1 MIKIEVLFPEVC
13 NLYGDMFN
21 IKYLEKCIDEVECIK
36 TDLTDTPRF
45 VSEDVNMIYMAP
57 MPESIQELAIKKL
70 EPYKERI
77 KELIDKKVVFL
88 LVGNAVEVFGK
99 YIENEDGSKIEALG
113 LLDLYAKR
121 DMMHRHNSIFLGKY
135 EDIEI
140 DSQNQIA
147 SLQKN
152 GKKGVYDLLGNMI
165 LPIQYDD
172 IIFADNQENYFAKV
186 EKGIG
191 INKESKLEGIR
202 VNNLIGTYLL
212 GPVLVL
218 NPLLTKKIL
227 EMLGV
232 KEPKLKYEAD
242 LIDAYQKRLE
252 EIRLKV
258 K

>member
-13 NLYGDMFN
+13 NLYGETFN
-21 IKYLEKCIDEVECIK
+21 IKYLEKCIDDVETIK
-36 TDLTDTPRF
+36 TALTDTPRF

-70 EPYKERI
+70 EPYKKRI
-77 KELIDKKVVFL
+77 KELIEKKVVFL

-113 LLDLYAKR
+113 ILDLYAKR
-121 DMMHRHNSIFLGKY
+121 DMMHRHNSAFIGQF
-135 EDIEI
+135 EDIEVI
-140 DSQNQIA
+140 GYKSQFT
-147 SLQKN
+147 
-152 GKKGVYDLLGNMI
+152 MI
-165 LPIQYDD
+165 YT
-172 IIFADNQENYFAKV
+172 DNTENYFVKA

-212 GPVLVL
+212 GPILIL

-227 EMLGV
+227 EMLGI

>member
-21 IKYLEKCIDEVECIK
+21 IKYLEKCIDEDI
-36 TDLTDTPRF
+36 TDTPRF

-121 DMMHRHNSIFLGKY
+121 DMMHRHNSAFIGDF
-135 EDIEI
+135 EDIKVI
-140 DSQNQIA
+140 GYKSQFT
-147 SLQKN
+147 
-152 GKKGVYDLLGNMI
+152 MI
-165 LPIQYDD
+165 Y
-172 IIFADNQENYFAKV
+172 ADNQENYFAKV

>member
-1 MIKIEVLFPEVC
+1 LLSRISVC
-13 NLYGDMFN
+13 F
-21 IKYLEKCIDEVECIK
+21 
-36 TDLTDTPRF
+36 
-45 VSEDVNMIYMAP
+45 
-57 MPESIQELAIKKL
+57 SI
-70 EPYKERI
+70 
-77 KELIDKKVVFL
+77 
-88 LVGNAVEVFGK
+88 
-99 YIENEDGSKIEALG
+99 
-113 LLDLYAKR
+113 
-121 DMMHRHNSIFLGKY
+121 
-135 EDIEI
+135 
-140 DSQNQIA
+140 
-147 SLQKN
+147 
-152 GKKGVYDLLGNMI
+152 
-165 LPIQYDD
+165 
-172 IIFADNQENYFAKV
+172 ADAKV

-227 EMLGV
+227 EMLGL

>member
-13 NLYGDMFN
+13 NLYGETFN
-21 IKYLEKCIDEVECIK
+21 IKYLEKCIDDVETIN
-36 TDLTDTPRF
+36 TALTDTPRF
-45 VSEDVNMIYMAP
+45 VSEDINMIYMAP

-70 EPYKERI
+70 EPYKKRI

-113 LLDLYAKR
+113 VLDLYAKR
-121 DMMHRHNSIFLGKY
+121 DMMHRHNSAFIGQF
-135 EDIEI
+135 EDIEVI
-140 DSQNQIA
+140 GYKSQFTM
-147 SLQKN
+147 
-152 GKKGVYDLLGNMI
+152 VYT
-165 LPIQYDD
+165 
-172 IIFADNQENYFAKV
+172 DNTENYFAKV
-186 EKGIG
+186 ERGIG
-191 INKESKLEGIR
+191 INKESKLEGIK

-212 GPVLVL
+212 GPILVL

-227 EMLGV
+227 EMMGI

-242 LIDAYQKRLE
+242 LMDAYQKRLE

>member
-21 IKYLEKCIDEVECIK
+21 VKYLEKCIEGAEFTK
-36 TDLTDTPRF
+36 TALTDTPRF

-70 EPYKERI
+70 KPYKERI

-88 LVGNAVEVFGK
+88 LIGNAVEVFGK
-99 YIENEDGSKIEALG
+99 YIENEDESKIEALG
-113 LLDLYAKR
+113 VLDLYAKR
-121 DMMHRHNSIFLGKY
+121 DMMHRHNSAFIGKF
-135 EDIEI
+135 EDIDVI
-140 DSQNQIA
+140 GYKSQFTM
-147 SLQKN
+147 
-152 GKKGVYDLLGNMI
+152 VYT
-165 LPIQYDD
+165 
-172 IIFADNQENYFAKV
+172 DNTENYFAKV
-186 EKGIG
+186 ERGIG

-212 GPVLVL
+212 GPILVL

-227 EMLGV
+227 EMLGI

>member
-1 MIKIEVLFPEVC
+1 MIKIEVLFHEVC
-13 NLYGDMFN
+13 NLYGETFN
-21 IKYLEKCIDEVECIK
+21 IKYLEKCIDDVETIK
-36 TDLTDTPRF
+36 TALTDTPRF

-70 EPYKERI
+70 EPYKKRI

-88 LVGNAVEVFGK
+88 LVGNAVEIFGK
-99 YIENEDGSKIEALG
+99 YIENEDGSKIEALDI
-113 LLDLYAKR
+113 LDLYAKR
-121 DMMHRHNSIFLGKY
+121 DMMHRHNSAFIGQF
-135 EDIEI
+135 EDIEVI
-140 DSQNQIA
+140 GYKSQFT
-147 SLQKN
+147 
-152 GKKGVYDLLGNMI
+152 MI
-165 LPIQYDD
+165 YT
-172 IIFADNQENYFAKV
+172 DNTENYFVKA

-212 GPVLVL
+212 GPILIL

-227 EMLGV
+227 EMLGI

>member
-1 MIKIEVLFPEVC
+1 MEICLI
-13 NLYGDMFN
+13 
-21 IKYLEKCIDEVECIK
+21 ECIK
-36 TDLTDTPRF
+36 TALTDTPRF

-77 KELIDKKVVFL
+77 KELIDKKVVLL

-121 DMMHRHNSIFLGKY
+121 DMMHRHNSAFIGDF
-135 EDIEI
+135 EDIKVI
-140 DSQNQIA
+140 GYKSQFT
-147 SLQKN
+147 
-152 GKKGVYDLLGNMI
+152 MI
-165 LPIQYDD
+165 YT
-172 IIFADNQENYFAKV
+172 DNQENYFAKV

>member
-13 NLYGDMFN
+13 NLYGETFN
-21 IKYLEKCIDEVECIK
+21 IKYLERCIDDVETIN
-36 TDLTDTPRF
+36 TALTDTPRF
-45 VSEDVNMIYMAP
+45 VSEDINMIYMAP

-70 EPYKERI
+70 EPYKKRI
-77 KELIDKKVVFL
+77 KELIDKKAVFL

-113 LLDLYAKR
+113 VLDLYAKR
-121 DMMHRHNSIFLGKY
+121 DMMHRHNSAFIGQFGN
-135 EDIEI
+135 IEVI
-140 DSQNQIA
+140 GYKSQFTM
-147 SLQKN
+147 
-152 GKKGVYDLLGNMI
+152 VYT
-165 LPIQYDD
+165 
-172 IIFADNQENYFAKV
+172 DNTENYFAKV

-212 GPVLVL
+212 GPILVL

-227 EMLGV
+227 EMLGI

>member
-13 NLYGDMFN
+13 NLYGETFN
-21 IKYLEKCIDEVECIK
+21 IKYLERCIDDVETIN
-36 TDLTDTPRF
+36 TALTDTPRF

-70 EPYKERI
+70 EPYKKRI

-113 LLDLYAKR
+113 ILDLYAKR
-121 DMMHRHNSIFLGKY
+121 DMMHRHNSAFIGQF
-135 EDIEI
+135 EDIEVI
-140 DSQNQIA
+140 GYKSQFTM
-147 SLQKN
+147 
-152 GKKGVYDLLGNMI
+152 VYT
-165 LPIQYDD
+165 
-172 IIFADNQENYFAKV
+172 DNTENYFAKV
-186 EKGIG
+186 ERGIG
-191 INKESKLEGIR
+191 INKESKLEGVR

-212 GPVLVL
+212 GPILVL

-227 EMLGV
+227 EMLGI

>member
-1 MIKIEVLFPEVC
+1 
-13 NLYGDMFN
+13 
-21 IKYLEKCIDEVECIK
+21 
-36 TDLTDTPRF
+36 
-45 VSEDVNMIYMAP
+45 

-70 EPYKERI
+70 EPYKKRI

-113 LLDLYAKR
+113 VLDLYAKR
-121 DMMHRHNSIFLGKY
+121 DMMHRHNSAFIGQF
-135 EDIEI
+135 EDIEVI
-140 DSQNQIA
+140 GYKSQFTM
-147 SLQKN
+147 
-152 GKKGVYDLLGNMI
+152 VYT
-165 LPIQYDD
+165 
-172 IIFADNQENYFAKV
+172 DNTENYFAKA
-186 EKGIG
+186 ERGIG
-191 INKESKLEGIR
+191 INKESKLEGIK

-212 GPVLVL
+212 GPILVL

-227 EMLGV
+227 EMLGI

>member
-1 MIKIEVLFPEVC
+1 MPDAEI
-13 NLYGDMFN
+13 
-21 IKYLEKCIDEVECIK
+21 IK
-36 TDLTDTPRF
+36 TEINSEPAF
-45 VSEDVNMIYMAP
+45 VTQDIDMIYMGP
-57 MPESIQELAIKKL
+57 MPENIQEVAIRKL
-70 EPYKERI
+70 RPYKEKI
-77 KELIDKKVVFL
+77 EELIKKNVVFL
-88 LVGNAVEVFGK
+88 VTGNAVELFGK

-121 DMMHRHNSIFLGKY
+121 DMMHRHNSAFIGDF
-135 EDIEI
+135 EDIKVI
-140 DSQNQIA
+140 GYKSQFT
-147 SLQKN
+147 
-152 GKKGVYDLLGNMI
+152 MI
-165 LPIQYDD
+165 YT
-172 IIFADNQENYFAKV
+172 DNTENYFAKV

-227 EMLGV
+227 EMLGI

>member
-1 MIKIEVLFPEVC
+1 MIKIEVLFPEVF

-21 IKYLEKCIDEVECIK
+21 IKYLEKCIK
-36 TDLTDTPRF
+36 TALTDTPSF

-121 DMMHRHNSIFLGKY
+121 DMMHRHNSAFIGDF
-135 EDIEI
+135 EDIKVI
-140 DSQNQIA
+140 GYKSQFT
-147 SLQKN
+147 
-152 GKKGVYDLLGNMI
+152 MI
-165 LPIQYDD
+165 YT
-172 IIFADNQENYFAKV
+172 DNTENYFAKV

-227 EMLGV
+227 EMLGI

>member
-13 NLYGDMFN
+13 NLYGETFN
-21 IKYLEKCIDEVECIK
+21 IKYLERCIDDVETIN
-36 TDLTDTPRF
+36 TALTDTPRF
-45 VSEDVNMIYMAP
+45 VSEDINMIYMAP

-70 EPYKERI
+70 EPYKKRI

-113 LLDLYAKR
+113 VLDLYAKR
-121 DMMHRHNSIFLGKY
+121 DMMHRHNSAFIGQF
-135 EDIEI
+135 EDIEVI
-140 DSQNQIA
+140 GYKSQFTM
-147 SLQKN
+147 
-152 GKKGVYDLLGNMI
+152 VYT
-165 LPIQYDD
+165 
-172 IIFADNQENYFAKV
+172 DNTENYFAKV
-186 EKGIG
+186 ERGIG
-191 INKESKLEGIR
+191 INKESKLEGIK

-212 GPVLVL
+212 GPILVL

-227 EMLGV
+227 EMMGI

-242 LIDAYQKRLE
+242 LMDAYQKRLE

>member
-13 NLYGDMFN
+13 NLYGETFN
-21 IKYLEKCIDEVECIK
+21 IKYLEKCIDDVETIN
-36 TDLTDTPRF
+36 TALTDTPRF
-45 VSEDVNMIYMAP
+45 VSEDINMIYMAP

-70 EPYKERI
+70 EPYKKRI

-113 LLDLYAKR
+113 VLDLYAKR
-121 DMMHRHNSIFLGKY
+121 DMMHRHNSAFIGQF
-135 EDIEI
+135 EDIEVI
-140 DSQNQIA
+140 GYKSQFTM
-147 SLQKN
+147 
-152 GKKGVYDLLGNMI
+152 VYT
-165 LPIQYDD
+165 
-172 IIFADNQENYFAKV
+172 DNTKNYFAKV
-186 EKGIG
+186 ERGIG
-191 INKESKLEGIR
+191 INKESKLEGIK

-212 GPVLVL
+212 GPILVL

-227 EMLGV
+227 EMMGI

-242 LIDAYQKRLE
+242 LMDAYQKRLE

>member
-13 NLYGDMFN
+13 NLYGETFN
-21 IKYLEKCIDEVECIK
+21 IKYLEKCIDDVETIN
-36 TDLTDTPRF
+36 TALTDTPRF
-45 VSEDVNMIYMAP
+45 VSEDINMIYMAP

-70 EPYKERI
+70 EPYKKRI
-77 KELIDKKVVFL
+77 KELSDKKVVFL

-113 LLDLYAKR
+113 VLDLYAKR
-121 DMMHRHNSIFLGKY
+121 DMMHRHNSAFIGQF
-135 EDIEI
+135 EDIEVI
-140 DSQNQIA
+140 GYKSQFTM
-147 SLQKN
+147 
-152 GKKGVYDLLGNMI
+152 VYT
-165 LPIQYDD
+165 
-172 IIFADNQENYFAKV
+172 DNTENYFAKV
-186 EKGIG
+186 ERGIG
-191 INKESKLEGIR
+191 INKESKLEGIK

-212 GPVLVL
+212 GPILVL

-227 EMLGV
+227 EMMGI

-242 LIDAYQKRLE
+242 LMDAYQKRLE

>member
-1 MIKIEVLFPEVC
+1 MRKTFLFGLMMLFVLSMC
-13 NLYGDMFN
+13 
-21 IKYLEKCIDEVECIK
+21 
-36 TDLTDTPRF
+36 
-45 VSEDVNMIYMAP
+45 
-57 MPESIQELAIKKL
+57 
-70 EPYKERI
+70 
-77 KELIDKKVVFL
+77 
-88 LVGNAVEVFGK
+88 
-99 YIENEDGSKIEALG
+99 
-113 LLDLYAKR
+113 
-121 DMMHRHNSIFLGKY
+121 
-135 EDIEI
+135 
-140 DSQNQIA
+140 
-147 SLQKN
+147 SLS
-152 GKKGVYDLLGNMI
+152 
-165 LPIQYDD
+165 
-172 IIFADNQENYFAKV
+172 FAKV

-227 EMLGV
+227 EMLGL

>member
-13 NLYGDMFN
+13 NLYGETFN
-21 IKYLEKCIDEVECIK
+21 IKYLERCIDDVETIN
-36 TDLTDTPRF
+36 TALTDTPRF

-70 EPYKERI
+70 EPYKKRI

-113 LLDLYAKR
+113 VLDLYAKR
-121 DMMHRHNSIFLGKY
+121 DMMHRHNSAFIGQF
-135 EDIEI
+135 EDIEVI
-140 DSQNQIA
+140 GYKSQFTM
-147 SLQKN
+147 
-152 GKKGVYDLLGNMI
+152 VYT
-165 LPIQYDD
+165 
-172 IIFADNQENYFAKV
+172 DNTENYFAKA
-186 EKGIG
+186 ERGIG
-191 INKESKLEGIR
+191 INKESKLEGIK

-212 GPVLVL
+212 GPILVL

-227 EMLGV
+227 EMMGI

-242 LIDAYQKRLE
+242 LMDAYQKRLE

>member
-21 IKYLEKCIDEVECIK
+21 VRYLEQCIDGVECIK
-36 TDLTDTPRF
+36 TALTDTPKF
-45 VSEDVNMIYMAP
+45 VSEDVNMVYMAP
-57 MPESIQELAIKKL
+57 MSESIQELAIKKL
-70 EPYKERI
+70 EPYKKRI

-113 LLDLYAKR
+113 VLDLYAKR
-121 DMMHRHNSIFLGKY
+121 DMMHRHNSAFIGQF
-135 EDIEI
+135 ENIEVI
-140 DSQNQIA
+140 GYKSQFTM
-147 SLQKN
+147 
-152 GKKGVYDLLGNMI
+152 VYT
-165 LPIQYDD
+165 
-172 IIFADNQENYFAKV
+172 DNTENYFAKV

-212 GPVLVL
+212 GPILVL

-227 EMLGV
+227 EMLGI

>member
-1 MIKIEVLFPEVC
+1 
-13 NLYGDMFN
+13 
-21 IKYLEKCIDEVECIK
+21 
-36 TDLTDTPRF
+36 
-45 VSEDVNMIYMAP
+45 

-121 DMMHRHNSIFLGKY
+121 DMMHRHNSAFIGDF
-135 EDIEI
+135 EDIKVI
-140 DSQNQIA
+140 GYKSQFT
-147 SLQKN
+147 
-152 GKKGVYDLLGNMI
+152 MI
-165 LPIQYDD
+165 Y
-172 IIFADNQENYFAKV
+172 ADNQENYFAKV

-191 INKESKLEGIR
+191 INKESKLEGMR

>member
-36 TDLTDTPRF
+36 TALTDTPRF

-99 YIENEDGSKIEALG
+99 YIGNEDGSKIEALG

-121 DMMHRHNSIFLGKY
+121 DMMHRHNSAFIGDF
-135 EDIEI
+135 EDIKVI
-140 DSQNQIA
+140 GYKSQFT
-147 SLQKN
+147 
-152 GKKGVYDLLGNMI
+152 MI
-165 LPIQYDD
+165 YT
-172 IIFADNQENYFAKV
+172 DNQENYFAKV

-227 EMLGV
+227 EMLGL

>member
-21 IKYLEKCIDEVECIK
+21 IKYLEKYIDEVECIK
-36 TDLTDTPRF
+36 TALTDTPRF

-121 DMMHRHNSIFLGKY
+121 DMMHRHNSAFIGDF
-135 EDIEI
+135 EDIKVI
-140 DSQNQIA
+140 GYKSQFT
-147 SLQKN
+147 
-152 GKKGVYDLLGNMI
+152 MI
-165 LPIQYDD
+165 YT
-172 IIFADNQENYFAKV
+172 DNQENYFAKV

>member
-21 IKYLEKCIDEVECIK
+21 VKYLEKCIEDVECIN
-36 TDLTDTPRF
+36 TALTDTPRF
-45 VSEDVNMIYMAP
+45 VAEDVNMIYMAP

-77 KELIDKKVVFL
+77 KELINKKVVFL
-88 LVGNAVEVFGK
+88 LTGNAVEVFGK

-113 LLDLYAKR
+113 ILDLYAKR
-121 DMMHRHNSIFLGKY
+121 DMMHRHNSAFIGDF
-135 EDIEI
+135 EDIKVI
-140 DSQNQIA
+140 GYKSQFTMT
-147 SLQKN
+147 
-152 GKKGVYDLLGNMI
+152 YT
-165 LPIQYDD
+165 
-172 IIFADNQENYFAKV
+172 DNTENYFAKV

-218 NPLLTKKIL
+218 NPLLTKKVL
-227 EMLGV
+227 EMLGI
-232 KEPKLKYEAD
+232 KEPKLKYEQD